1 MAARNRIVYIMF
13 FLSLC
18 YLTFLASTIR
28 PGVFYSSDG
37 GIKYMVVKQLAEGHG
52 FKYLYL
58 PQPQWVHTIWNNGFF
73 PLRPPFLYP
82 TPEGY
87 LFVFPPALQ
96 IISSFFYSTFGFP
109 GLYIIP
115 IVSTILFWLCVVM
128 LLRRCG
134 LAPLPIAAG
143 LFVLVFCSP
152 LTIYGATYWEH
163 MPAILLLLAGLAFI
177 VRPPAGWGAAAAM
190 GFISGLAAWFRPEAI
205 MMNILYA
212 LAAVFLYVYARQRQ
226 APSQQQVSSQP
237 QAPSP
242 QHGPSQAIPAFLVG
256 MGIGIGSF
264 LLFNKLEF
272 GALFGVHSYQ
282 VLQDKVEE
290 GMGHRIV
297 NNLVMNN
304 FISIHHY
311 LFVLLLLPVVYVLV
325 KYKKRLDIRT
335 ILLIGIALVY
345 CVVTP
350 LMVPNEGGKQWGA
363 RYFLPMIPVVL
374 VALLLVQKEWNLIGA
389 RRVPV
394 WLTVIV
400 VIFMAYSFYRNTY
413 KGGVRDFPWENH
425 HRISPSLNFI
435 GRQPGNVVV
444 VSDNYIAMELGWL
457 FDSKYFFLAPG
468 DSSLNRLV
476 PLLKQQGVR
485 QYTYIYDARKLD
497 TRPMQMHDSTINF
510 HADNGDFDFKECT
523 IP

>member
-1 MAARNRIVYIMF
+1 MAARNRMVYIMF

-18 YLTFLASTIR
+18 YLAFLVSTSR

-58 PQPQWVHTIWNNGFF
+58 PQPQWVHTIWDNGFF
-73 PLRPPFLYP
+73 PLKPPFLYP

-96 IISSFFYSTFGFP
+96 IISSFFYSTFGYP

-115 IVSTILFWLCVVM
+115 VLSTVLFWLCVVM

-134 LAPLPIAAG
+134 LDPLPIAAG

-163 MPAILLLLAGLAFI
+163 MPAILLLLAGLAFV
-177 VRPPAGWGAAAAM
+177 VRPPAGPGAAAAM
-190 GFISGLAAWFRPEAI
+190 GLISGLAAWFRPEAM

-212 LAAVFLYVYARQRQ
+212 LAVAFLYFYSRQRQ
-226 APSQQQVSSQP
+226 
-237 QAPSP
+237 
-242 QHGPSQAIPAFLVG
+242 GIPAFLVG
-256 MGIGIGSF
+256 MAIGIGSF
-264 LLFNKLEF
+264 LVFNKIEF
-272 GALFGVHSYQ
+272 DSFFGVHSYQ

-290 GMGHRIV
+290 GMGHRIF
-297 NNLVMNN
+297 NNLVKNN
-304 FISIHHY
+304 LISIHHY
-311 LFVLLLLPVVYVLV
+311 LFILLLLPVVYVLV
-325 KYKKRLDIRT
+325 KYKKKLDIRT
-335 ILLIGIALVY
+335 ILLISIALMY

-350 LMVPNEGGKQWGA
+350 LMVPNDGGKQWGA

-374 VALLLVQKEWNLIGA
+374 IALLLIEKEWNLIGA
-389 RRVPV
+389 RSIPG
-394 WLTVIV
+394 WLTAVIV
-400 VIFMAYSFYRNTY
+400 IFTAYSFYRNTY
-413 KGGVRDFPWENH
+413 KGGIRDFPWENH

-435 GRQPGNVVV
+435 RQQPGDVVV
-444 VSDNYIAMELGWL
+444 VSDNYIAMELGYL
-457 FDSKYFFLAPG
+457 FDSKYFFLAPA
-468 DSSLNRLV
+468 DSSLNRLI
-476 PLLKQQGVR
+476 PLLKQQGIH
-485 QYTYIYDARKLD
+485 QYTYIFDARKLD
-497 TRPMQMHDSTINF
+497 TRPMQLHDTTIRF
-510 HADNGDFDFKECT
+510 RADNGDFDFKACT

>member
-1 MAARNRIVYIMF
+1 
-13 FLSLC
+13 
-18 YLTFLASTIR
+18 
-28 PGVFYSSDG
+28 
-37 GIKYMVVKQLAEGHG
+37 MVVKQLAEGHG

-58 PQPQWVHTIWNNGFF
+58 PQPEWVHTIWDNGFF

-96 IISSFFYSTFGFP
+96 IISSFFYSTFGYP

-115 IVSTILFWLCVVM
+115 IVSTILFWLCMLM
-128 LLRRCG
+128 LLKRCG
-134 LAPLPIAAG
+134 LAPWPIAAG

-177 VRPPAGWGAAAAM
+177 VRPPANWGAAAAM
-190 GFISGLAAWFRPEAI
+190 GFISGLAAWFRPEAM

-212 LAAVFLYVYARQRQ
+212 LAAVFLYIYARQRKGASQGPADTTREQ
-226 APSQQQVSSQP
+226 A
-237 QAPSP
+237 
-242 QHGPSQAIPAFLVG
+242 GIRAFLVG

-290 GMGHRIV
+290 GVGHRIF

-311 LFVLLLLPVVYVLV
+311 LFILLLLPAIYVLV
-325 KYKKRLDIRT
+325 KYKRRLDVRT
-335 ILLIGIALVY
+335 TLLIGIALVY

-374 VALLLVQKEWNLIGA
+374 VALLLIEKEWNLIGA
-389 RRVPV
+389 RQIPV
-394 WLTVIV
+394 WLTAVIV
-400 VIFMAYSFYRNTY
+400 IFTAYSFYRNTY
-413 KGGVRDFPWENH
+413 KGGIRDFPWENH

-435 GRQPGNVVV
+435 RQQPGNVVV

-468 DSSLNRLV
+468 DSSLNRLI
-476 PLLKQQGVR
+476 PLLKQQGVH

-497 TRPMQMHDSTINF
+497 TRPVQMHDSTILF
-510 HADNGDFDFKECT
+510 RADNGDFDFKECT

>member
-1 MAARNRIVYIMF
+1 
-13 FLSLC
+13 
-18 YLTFLASTIR
+18 
-28 PGVFYSSDG
+28 
-37 GIKYMVVKQLAEGHG
+37 MVVKQLAEGHG

-96 IISSFFYSTFGFP
+96 IISSFFYSTFGYP

-115 IVSTILFWLCVVM
+115 IVSTILFWLCM
-128 LLRRCG
+128 LLLLKRCG
-134 LAPLPIAAG
+134 LAPWPIAAG

-177 VRPPAGWGAAAAM
+177 VRPPANRGTAAAM
-190 GFISGLAAWFRPEAI
+190 GFISGLAAWFRPEAM

-212 LAAVFLYVYARQRQ
+212 LAAVFLYMYARQRQ
-226 APSQQQVSSQP
+226 GASQGQAPSQGRVDTTRE
-237 QAPSP
+237 QA
-242 QHGPSQAIPAFLVG
+242 GIPVFLVG

-311 LFVLLLLPVVYVLV
+311 LFILLLLPVVYVLV
-325 KYKKRLDIRT
+325 KYKRRLDVRT
-335 ILLIGIALVY
+335 LLLIGIALVY
-345 CVVTP
+345 CVATP

-374 VALLLVQKEWNLIGA
+374 VALLLIEKEWNLIGA
-389 RRVPV
+389 RRIPV
-394 WLTVIV
+394 WMTVVV
-400 VIFMAYSFYRNTY
+400 VIFTAYSFYRNTY
-413 KGGVRDFPWENH
+413 KGGIRDFPWENH

-435 GRQPGNVVV
+435 TQQPGNVVV
-444 VSDNYIAMELGWL
+444 VSNNYIAMELGWL

-468 DSSLNRLV
+468 DSSLNRLI
-476 PLLKQQGVR
+476 PLLKQQGVH

-497 TRPMQMHDSTINF
+497 TRPTQMHDSTIRF
-510 HADNGDFDFKECT
+510 LADNGDFDFKECT

>member
-1 MAARNRIVYIMF
+1 
-13 FLSLC
+13 
-18 YLTFLASTIR
+18 
-28 PGVFYSSDG
+28 
-37 GIKYMVVKQLAEGHG
+37 MVVKQLAEGHG

-96 IISSFFYSTFGFP
+96 IISSFFYSTFGYP

-115 IVSTILFWLCVVM
+115 IVSTILFWLCM
-128 LLRRCG
+128 LLLLKRCG
-134 LAPLPIAAG
+134 LAPWPIAAG

-177 VRPPAGWGAAAAM
+177 VRPPANRGTAAAM
-190 GFISGLAAWFRPEAI
+190 GFISGLAAWFRPEAM

-212 LAAVFLYVYARQRQ
+212 LAAVFLYMYARQRQ
-226 APSQQQVSSQP
+226 GASQGQAPSQGRVDTTRE
-237 QAPSP
+237 QA
-242 QHGPSQAIPAFLVG
+242 GIPVFLVG

-311 LFVLLLLPVVYVLV
+311 LFILLLLPVVYVLV
-325 KYKKRLDIRT
+325 KYKRRLDVRT
-335 ILLIGIALVY
+335 LLLIGIALVY
-345 CVVTP
+345 CVATP

-374 VALLLVQKEWNLIGA
+374 VALLLIEKEWNLIGA
-389 RRVPV
+389 RQIPV
-394 WLTVIV
+394 WLTVVI
-400 VIFMAYSFYRNTY
+400 VIFTAYSFYRNTY
-413 KGGVRDFPWENH
+413 KGGIRDFPWENH

-435 GRQPGNVVV
+435 RQQPGNVVV
-444 VSDNYIAMELGWL
+444 VSNNYIAMELGWL

-468 DSSLNRLV
+468 DSGLNRLI
-476 PLLKQQGVR
+476 PLLKQQGVH

-497 TRPMQMHDSTINF
+497 TRPMQMHDSTIRF
-510 HADNGDFDFKECT
+510 LADNGDFDFKECT

>member
-1 MAARNRIVYIMF
+1 MF

-58 PQPQWVHTIWNNGFF
+58 PQPQWVHTIWDNGFF

-96 IISSFFYSTFGFP
+96 IISSFFYSTFGYP

-134 LAPLPIAAG
+134 LAPWQIAAG

-177 VRPPAGWGAAAAM
+177 VRPPANWGAAAAM
-190 GFISGLAAWFRPEAI
+190 GFISGLAAWFRPEA
-205 MMNILYA
+205 MMMDILYA
-212 LAAVFLYVYARQRQ
+212 LAAVFLYMYVRQRQ
-226 APSQQQVSSQP
+226 A
-237 QAPSP
+237 
-242 QHGPSQAIPAFLVG
+242 AIPAFLVG

-290 GMGHRIV
+290 GVGHRIV

-311 LFVLLLLPVVYVLV
+311 LFILLLLPVIYVLA
-325 KYKKRLDIRT
+325 KYKRRLDVRT

-345 CVVTP
+345 CVATP

-363 RYFLPMIPVVL
+363 RYFLPMIPIVL
-374 VALLLVQKEWNLIGA
+374 VALLLIEKEWNLIGA
-389 RRVPV
+389 RSIPV
-394 WLTVIV
+394 WLTVVI
-400 VIFMAYSFYRNTY
+400 VIFTAYSFYRNTY
-413 KGGVRDFPWENH
+413 KGGIRDFPWENH

-435 GRQPGNVVV
+435 RQQPGNVVV
-444 VSDNYIAMELGWL
+444 VSDNYIAMELGCL

-468 DSSLNRLV
+468 DSSLNRLI
-476 PLLKQQGVR
+476 PLLKQQGVH

-497 TRPMQMHDSTINF
+497 TRPMQMHDSTIRF
-510 HADNGDFDFKECT
+510 RADNGDFDFKECT

>member
-1 MAARNRIVYIMF
+1 
-13 FLSLC
+13 
-18 YLTFLASTIR
+18 
-28 PGVFYSSDG
+28 
-37 GIKYMVVKQLAEGHG
+37 
-52 FKYLYL
+52 
-58 PQPQWVHTIWNNGFF
+58 
-73 PLRPPFLYP
+73 
-82 TPEGY
+82 
-87 LFVFPPALQ
+87 
-96 IISSFFYSTFGFP
+96 
-109 GLYIIP
+109 
-115 IVSTILFWLCVVM
+115 
-128 LLRRCG
+128 
-134 LAPLPIAAG
+134 
-143 LFVLVFCSP
+143 VLVFCSP

-190 GFISGLAAWFRPEAI
+190 GFLSGLAAWFRPEAM

-212 LAAVFLYVYARQRQ
+212 LAAVFLYIYGRQRQGSSQRQ
-226 APSQQQVSSQP
+226 APSQGRADTTQE
-237 QAPSP
+237 QALV
-242 QHGPSQAIPAFLVG
+242 PAFLVG

-311 LFVLLLLPVVYVLV
+311 LFILLLLPVIYVLV
-325 KYKKRLDIRT
+325 KYKRRLDVRT
-335 ILLIGIALVY
+335 LLLIGIALVY
-345 CVVTP
+345 CVATP

-374 VALLLVQKEWNLIGA
+374 VALLLIEKEWNLIGA
-389 RRVPV
+389 RRIPV
-394 WLTVIV
+394 WLTV
-400 VIFMAYSFYRNTY
+400 VIIIFTAYSFYRNTY
-413 KGGVRDFPWENH
+413 KGGIRDFPWENH

-435 GRQPGNVVV
+435 RQQPGNVVV
-444 VSDNYIAMELGWL
+444 VSNNYIAMELGWL

-468 DSSLNRLV
+468 DSSLNRLI
-476 PLLKQQGVR
+476 PLLKQQGVH

-497 TRPMQMHDSTINF
+497 TRPMQMHDSTIRF
-510 HADNGDFDFKECT
+510 RADNGDFDFKECT

>member
-1 MAARNRIVYIMF
+1 MVAGKRVIYVMF

-18 YLTFLASTIR
+18 YLTFLVSTSR
-28 PGVFYSSDG
+28 TGVFYSSDG

-58 PQPQWVHTIWNNGFF
+58 PQPQWVHDIWDNGFF

-82 TPEGY
+82 TPGGY

-96 IISSFFYSTFGFP
+96 IISTFFYSTFGYP

-115 IVSTILFWLCVVM
+115 IASTLLFWLCIVM

-134 LAPLPIAAG
+134 LAPSSVAAG

-163 MPAILLLLAGLAFI
+163 MPAILLLVAGLAFV
-177 VRPPAGWGAAAAM
+177 VRPPAGLAAAAAM
-190 GFISGLAAWFRPEAI
+190 GFLSGLAAWFRPEAM
-205 MMNILYA
+205 MMNVMYA
-212 LAAVFLYVYARQRQ
+212 LAAVFLYIYARRR
-226 APSQQQVSSQP
+226 AT
-237 QAPSP
+237 
-242 QHGPSQAIPAFLVG
+242 HGKEDTMRGQSAIPAFLVG

-264 LLFNKLEF
+264 LVFNKLEF
-272 GALFGVHSYQ
+272 DSFFGVHGYQ
-282 VLQDKVEE
+282 VLHDKVEE
-290 GMGHRIV
+290 GVGHRIF

-311 LFVLLLLPVVYVLV
+311 LFILLLLPAIYVMV

-345 CVVTP
+345 CVATP
-350 LMVPNEGGKQWGA
+350 LMVPNVGGKEWGA

-374 VALLLVQKEWNLIGA
+374 VALLLIGKEWNLTGA
-389 RRVPV
+389 RSMPV
-394 WLTVIV
+394 WLTVV
-400 VIFMAYSFYRNTY
+400 VVVFTAWSCYRNTY
-413 KGGVRDFPWENH
+413 KGGVKDFPWENH
-425 HRISPSLNFI
+425 HRISPSLDFI
-435 GRQPGNVVV
+435 SRQPGNVVV
-444 VSDNYIAMELGWL
+444 VSDHYIAMELGYL
-457 FDSKYFFLAPG
+457 FDSKYFFLAPA
-468 DSSLNRLV
+468 DSGLNRLI
-476 PLLKQQGVR
+476 PLLKQRGIH
-485 QYTYIYDARKLD
+485 QYTYISDARKLD
-497 TRPMQMHDSTINF
+497 TRPMQLNDTTIRF
-510 HADNGDFDFKECT
+510 RADDGDFNFKACT

>member
-1 MAARNRIVYIMF
+1 MAARNRIVYITF

-28 PGVFYSSDG
+28 TGVFYSSDG

-58 PQPQWVHTIWNNGFF
+58 PQPQWVHAIWDNGFF

-96 IISSFFYSTFGFP
+96 IISSFFYSTFGYP

-115 IVSTILFWLCVVM
+115 VLSTVLFWLCVVM

-134 LAPLPIAAG
+134 LAPSRIAAG

-163 MPAILLLLAGLAFI
+163 MPAILLLLAGLAFV
-177 VRPPAGWGAAAAM
+177 VRPPDGWGAAVAM
-190 GFISGLAAWFRPEAI
+190 GFISGLAAWFRPEAM

-212 LAAVFLYVYARQRQ
+212 LAAVYLYVYARQRKTVVPGRTD
-226 APSQQQVSSQP
+226 AGRGQVGTIS
-237 QAPSP
+237 
-242 QHGPSQAIPAFLVG
+242 FLVG

-264 LLFNKLEF
+264 LLFNKIEF
-272 GALFGVHSYQ
+272 DSFFGVHSYQ

-290 GMGHRIV
+290 GMGHRIF

-311 LFVLLLLPVVYVLV
+311 LFILLLLPALYVLA
-325 KYKKRLDIRT
+325 KGTRKLDIRT

-363 RYFLPMIPVVL
+363 RYFLPMISVVL
-374 VALLLVQKEWNLIGA
+374 VALLLIEKEWNLVA
-389 RRVPV
+389 TRQVPV
-394 WLTVIV
+394 WLTAII
-400 VIFMAYSFYRNTY
+400 VIFTAYSFYRNTY
-413 KGGVRDFPWENH
+413 KGGIKDFPWENH
-425 HRISPSLNFI
+425 HRISPTLNFV
-435 GRQPGNVVV
+435 RQQPGNVVV
-444 VSDNYIAMELGWL
+444 VSDSYVAMELGYL
-457 FDSKYFFLAPG
+457 FDSKYFFLAPA
-468 DSSLNRLV
+468 DSGLNRLI
-476 PLLKQQGVR
+476 PLLKQQGIH
-485 QYTYIYDARKLD
+485 QYTYISDARKLD
-497 TRPMQMHDSTINF
+497 TRPMQLHDSTIDF
-510 HADNGDFDFKECT
+510 HAATGDFDFKACI